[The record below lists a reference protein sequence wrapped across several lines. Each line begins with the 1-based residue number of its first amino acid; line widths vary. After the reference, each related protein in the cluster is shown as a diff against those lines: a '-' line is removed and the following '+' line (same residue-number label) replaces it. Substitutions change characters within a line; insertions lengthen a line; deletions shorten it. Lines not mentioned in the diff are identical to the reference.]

1 MNQTKFWIKIR
12 DSFWFI
18 PAVYGVAS
26 ILLVILITI
35 VDGWLVGNYK
45 DDVPKILLTTNKVA
59 TDLYASLVTGILT
72 MTTISFSVIMVVLTT
87 YSTQFSPRTLQDF
100 MRSRTTQHVLG
111 VYCLGFIFALIHL
124 LTAGKESSIIG
135 PILMVIVA
143 IINLAFFVYFIHHSS
158 RWIQVNNLIAKIR
171 TDGSQVIKS
180 TYKEHDFL
188 EYEEWEWGEH
198 GLNKLESYN
207 RRTITAY
214 DSGYIQKIDWNEL
227 VKQATSQGCI
237 LHVQAQI
244 GDFVTTGLPIM
255 SVIETEECED
265 NYEFKQFL
273 VIGNERTDLKDVEF
287 MLQKLVEIALRA
299 ISPAVNDPHTAINCL
314 NRIGAL
320 LSEIGSSYNENRYY
334 ADKGKQ
340 LRVIC
345 EPKQFED
352 YLYKSF
358 YQIRHYG
365 KDDVSVLYAM
375 IEVLYNIAV
384 VSKSLIKQKVW
395 KFHFYIM
402 DVIDWDGLT
411 DLDREHLQGIYKKFE
426 TYCDVR

>member
-18 PAVYGVAS
+18 PAVYGAAS

-35 VDGWLVGNYK
+35 TDGWLVASYK
-45 DDVPKILLTTNKVA
+45 DDLPKILLTSNKVA
-59 TDLYASLVTGILT
+59 VSLYAALVTGILT

-124 LTAGKESSIIG
+124 LTAGKESSVIG
-135 PILMVIVA
+135 PIIMVLVA
-143 IINLAFFVYFIHHSS
+143 IVNLAYFVYFIHHSS
-158 RWIQVNNLIAKIR
+158 KWIQVNNLIAKIR
-171 TDGSQVIKS
+171 MDGTGVITS
-180 TYKEHDFL
+180 TYKEYDFL
-188 EYEEWEWGEH
+188 EYENWDEDDLG
-198 GLNKLESYN
+198 KLESYN
-207 RRTITAY
+207 KRTINAY
-214 DSGYIQKIDWNEL
+214 DSGYIQKIDWNQL
-227 VKQATSQGCI
+227 VKQASNQGCI
-237 LHVQAQI
+237 LHVHAQI

-255 SVIETEECED
+255 SVIETAECED
-265 NYEFKQFL
+265 SHEFTKFL

-299 ISPAVNDPHTAINCL
+299 ISPAINDPHTAINCL

-320 LSEIGSSYNENRYY
+320 LSEIGSNYNENRYY
-334 ADKGKQ
+334 ADKNKQ

-358 YQIRHYG
+358 YQIRYYG
-365 KDDVSVLYAM
+365 KGDVSVLYAM
-375 IEVLYNIAV
+375 IDVLYKIAV
-384 VSKSLIKQKVW
+384 VSKQPIKQKVW
-395 KFHFYIM
+395 EFHFYIM
-402 DVIDWDGLT
+402 DVVDWDSFA
-411 DLDREHLQGIYKKFE
+411 DLDRKHLQHIYKKFKD
-426 TYCDVR
+426 YCEIE

>member
-18 PAVYGVAS
+18 PAVYGIVS
-26 ILLVILITI
+26 ILVVVLITI
-35 VDGWLVGNYK
+35 IDGWLVGSFK
-45 DDVPKILLTTNKVA
+45 DDLPKILLTTSKVA

-87 YSTQFSPRTLQDF
+87 YSTQFSPRVLQDF

-111 VYCLGFIFALIHL
+111 VYCLGFVFALLHL
-124 LTAGKESSIIG
+124 LMAGKESSVIG
-135 PILMVIVA
+135 PIVMVIVA
-143 IINLAFFVYFIHHSS
+143 IINLAFFVYFIHHSAQ
-158 RWIQVNNLIAKIR
+158 WIQVNNLIAKIR
-171 TDGSQVIKS
+171 TDGSRVIKS
-180 TYKEHDFL
+180 MYVKKDFF
-188 EYEEWEWGEH
+188 EYENWNEEE
-198 GLNKLESYN
+198 LKKLHSYN
-207 RRTITAY
+207 IRTIEAY
-214 DSGYIQKIDWNEL
+214 DSGYIQKVDWNQL

-237 LHVQAQI
+237 LQVHAQI

-255 SVIETEECED
+255 SVIETAECED
-265 NYEFKQFL
+265 NHQFKQFL

-287 MLQKLVEIALRA
+287 ILQKLVEIALRA

-320 LSEIGSSYNENRYY
+320 LSEIGSTYNENRYY
-334 ADKGKQ
+334 ADKDKK

-345 EPKQFED
+345 EPKRFED

-375 IEVLYNIAV
+375 IEVLYKIAV
-384 VSKSLIKQKVW
+384 VSKLPIKQKVW
-395 KFHFYIM
+395 KFHYYVM
-402 DVIDWDGLT
+402 DVIDWNSFT
-411 DLDREHLQGIYKKFE
+411 NLDRMHLEHIYKKF
-426 TYCDVR
+426 TVYCEGV